1 MLYWFYTMAAL
12 TKKILKDAVKEGLVD
27 KYEKVPYDEAF
38 CQYWDPR
45 VIVIGG
51 DLYRPN
57 VAAHEVGHAIDTKD
71 IEKEPIRKHW
81 IQATGAG
88 YHWGSKA
95 ALLAGTIAALSG
107 ANAKALGAIG
117 AAGFLSSTPYLM
129 RELAAGKNGYNVM
142 RQYGQDRLT
151 SLQTLG
157 GLTSNLKRSLL
168 GFIPLGGRLLY
179 EPARTRKNNRQM

>member
-1 MLYWFYTMAAL
+1 MLYWFYIMAVL
-12 TKKILKDAVKEGLVD
+12 TNKILRNAVKDGLIE
-27 KYEKVPYDEAF
+27 KYEKVPYDEAY

-45 VIVIGG
+45 EIVIGG

-71 IEKEPIRKHW
+71 IENEPVRKNWIR
-81 IQATGAG
+81 ATGAS
-88 YHWGSKA
+88 YHMGPKA

-107 ANAKALGAIG
+107 ANMKALASIG

-129 RELAAGKNGYNVM
+129 REFAAGKNGYNVM

-151 SLQTLG
+151 SLQTFG
-157 GLTSNLKRSLL
+157 GLASHLRHSLL
-168 GFIPLGGRLLY
+168 GFLPLGGRLLY
-179 EPARTRKNNRQM
+179 ELARPRYK